1 VTLAADV
8 QQGAKHMKH
17 RAEDFCTIW
26 CETVLLR
33 DVKVGLVMTG
43 GPNLSFFSMKV
54 LQAAVALG
62 FLVAPAPLLAST
74 NADIDAKG
82 TAPTFCNV
90 SNDKGA
96 ISMAISPAGDALS
109 GTGRFSYVAN
119 GNAKLVLSAIGQDVP
134 QGAADSIPSIALADL
149 VVNRSTTAEA
159 VSKPSGGVI
168 RQEGD
173 ITASIVQ
180 NNETRLL
187 TAGDYALKATA
198 TCTSL

>member
-1 VTLAADV
+1 
-8 QQGAKHMKH
+8 
-17 RAEDFCTIW
+17 
-26 CETVLLR
+26 
-33 DVKVGLVMTG
+33 MTG
-43 GPNLSFFSMKV
+43 GPNLKGFSMKV

-74 NADIDAKG
+74 NADIDATG
-82 TAPTFCNV
+82 TAPTFCNI

-109 GTGRFSYVAN
+109 GAGRFSYVAN
-119 GNAKLVLSAIGQDVP
+119 GNSKLVLSAIGQEGP
-134 QGAADSIPSIALADL
+134 QGAAASTPSIALADL
-149 VVNRSTTAEA
+149 VVNRSTSAEA
-159 VSKPSGGVI
+159 ASRPSGGVI

-180 NNETRLL
+180 SNEARLL
-187 TAGDYALKATA
+187 TAGKYALRAVA

>member
-1 VTLAADV
+1 MGHV
-8 QQGAKHMKH
+8 
-17 RAEDFCTIW
+17 AEDFCTIW
-26 CETVLLR
+26 CERVLLP
-33 DVKVGLVMTG
+33 DVKVGLVMTD
-43 GPNLSFFSMKV
+43 GPNLSFFSMKA
-54 LQAAVALG
+54 LHATVALG
-62 FLVAPAPLLAST
+62 FLVVPAPLLAST

-82 TAPTFCNV
+82 TAPTFCNI

-109 GTGRFSYVAN
+109 GAGRFSYVAN
-119 GNAKLVLSAIGQDVP
+119 GNSKLVLSAIGQDVP
-134 QGAADSIPSIALADL
+134 QGAADSIPTIALADL
-149 VVNRSTTAEA
+149 VINRSTTAEA
-159 VSKPSGGVI
+159 ASKPSGGVI

-180 NNETRLL
+180 NNDARLL